1 MTPIVQTASHTT
13 SSDAP
18 ERGSSSAPRPHGPRA
33 GTRSLEPR
41 SRRRRHLLVT
51 ALLAALTTGPV
62 LTACSTDGQRDNAS
76 TRLARQS
83 SSEAGAQHADGNNH
97 AHATATDG
105 STARATVCPRPDVH
119 LIVGDTTLAVPTD
132 STTGRLTVRVGQ
144 VIYLQAE
151 GICTRSVSANP
162 RNPDLN
168 RPVVRVD
175 FAAEV
180 APSTATAPSGPSDP
194 AGSFS
199 TSSCRR
205 ANSHPGRLQPGA
217 SAAPRYSEPSP
228 SWCAAERLRRRL
240 G

>member
-1 MTPIVQTASHTT
+1 M
-13 SSDAP
+13 
-18 ERGSSSAPRPHGPRA
+18 
-33 GTRSLEPR
+33 
-41 SRRRRHLLVT
+41 T

-132 STTGRLTVRVGQ
+132 STNGRLTVRVGQ

-175 FAAEV
+175 SAAEV
-180 APSTATAPSGPSDP
+180 APEHGDRIFRAVRPGRVILDIFMSACEQPPGTPPAGCFGGPSVFG
-194 AGSFS
+194 AV
-199 TSSCRR
+199 TVVVRR
-205 ANSHPGRLQPGA
+205 
-217 SAAPRYSEPSP
+217 
-228 SWCAAERLRRRL
+228 
-240 G
+240 